1 MVTFDF
7 GLSVR
12 DGRPVLSKL
21 AERLP
26 ITFALSLLALI
37 LAYVIAIPLG
47 TIGAV
52 AKGGLFDRAIAIVM
66 FIFYSMPAFLVAML
80 LLRYLGGTGYLDLFP
95 AHGLHSPGAQ
105 AWSWWRWLADTLYHL
120 VLPVFCLSFVPM
132 AMLAR
137 YQRVGM
143 NQVIDLDFMR
153 TARAKGLSRIQ
164 VIFRHGL
171 RNGVIP
177 VVTMLGLQ
185 IPSLVSGSV
194 VVESIFG
201 IPGMGYETFEAI
213 RAHDQPW
220 LMAVVTV
227 TAVMTLFGI
236 VMADAIYAF
245 LDPRIVPGVRGGK
258 K

>member
-1 MVTFDF
+1 M
-7 GLSVR
+7 
-12 DGRPVLSKL
+12 
-21 AERLP
+21 
-26 ITFALSLLALI
+26 
-37 LAYVIAIPLG
+37 
-47 TIGAV
+47 
-52 AKGGLFDRAIAIVM
+52 
-66 FIFYSMPAFLVAML
+66 
-80 LLRYLGGTGYLDLFP
+80 
-95 AHGLHSPGAQ
+95 
-105 AWSWWRWLADTLYHL
+105 YHL

-143 NQVIDLDFMR
+143 SQVIDLDFMR

-194 VVESIFG
+194 VIESIFG
-201 IPGMGYETFEAI
+201 IPGMGYETFQAI

-236 VMADAIYAF
+236 VMADAVYAF
-245 LDPRIVPGVRGGK
+245 LDPRIVPGERGGK